1 MAGAAGF
8 TAVLDA
14 NVLYPALLRDVL
26 LSLAHS
32 GLYVARW
39 TATIEDEF
47 VRHLVADF
55 PEKKGEILRMAEQ
68 MQVAIPD
75 CLIEGY
81 EPIIQSLE
89 LPDPDDRHVLA
100 AAVVG
105 HADTIVTSNIKDFP
119 RDVLN
124 SYGVELHSPD
134 EFIVNQL
141 ELYPLPALG
150 ALKRMRQ
157 RWQRPELSAEKMVE
171 LMGQRGL
178 SRTAAHLCEP
188 TFIALL

>member
-8 TAVLDA
+8 TAILDA

-39 TATIEDEF
+39 TTTIEEEW
-47 VRHLVADF
+47 VRNLARDF
-55 PEKKGEILRMAEQ
+55 PEKKHAIAQTAKQ
-68 MQVAIPD
+68 MRVAIPD
-75 CLIEGY
+75 CLIQGY
-81 EPIIQSLE
+81 EPIIESLV

-105 HADTIVTSNIKDFP
+105 HADSIVTSNVKDFP
-119 RDVLN
+119 TEVLD

-141 ELYPLPALG
+141 GLYPLRALD

-157 RWQRPELSAEKMVE
+157 RWQRPEISAETMVE
-171 LMGQRGL
+171 LMEKRGL
-178 SRTAAHLCEP
+178 AMTAAHLRDPE
-188 TFIALL
+188 IINLL